1 MSAIPHQLNPTGF
14 VVPYELRSSSIA
26 GLGLFAT
33 THIARGTLL
42 WKADHKSQIAHTEAQ
57 LRAKLATL
65 SRAEAVDLLEHIYCW
80 GGEVLEIVGDAKFW
94 NHSRVKQNTGN
105 HPDGNSG
112 GQGDGL
118 SSYALRDIEPA
129 EEFLDDYAAYSKVP
143 WFEALCLE
151 YDGRWRVKTL
161 PLSSRRQGHLNNM
174 MGLFCLSA
182 TFVVQH
188 NTSVLLDDIKN
199 PPPPIPCRIT
209 HGTPTVYSSSSS
221 S

>member
-1 MSAIPHQLNPTGF
+1 MLSLLPAVCSFVGLVGHVAHRHLGPLGCRMSAIPHQLNPTGF

-151 YDGRWRVKTL
+151 YGAV
-161 PLSSRRQGHLNNM
+161 S
-174 MGLFCLSA
+174 C
-182 TFVVQH
+182 
-188 NTSVLLDDIKN
+188 TSIGKQFM
-199 PPPPIPCRIT
+199 
-209 HGTPTVYSSSSS
+209 
-221 S
+221 